1 MKTCVVRR
9 RFYSTEAN
17 NATVDV
23 DLEPGFGIP
32 KAIAVIYVENNSAT
46 DTFNTALGFRNFGI
60 GFCGGGVTTCC
71 NMAIQDTADPTSS
84 QKSHF
89 NTRLISATNTARS
102 TTYYRAETV
111 TFLDSK
117 VRINFVSSSPQT
129 NGHLDTLIWAVT
141 GDDVTAA
148 VGISSFNGT
157 AAGTRDYSQ
166 LAFQPD
172 FLMIASPNT
181 LQAQTLSSH
190 AEMTFGMA
198 TRSPLQQASIGFS
211 YVNGVDPTEVS
222 TAVGDNSIANFLRGA
237 TFANCDISA
246 FSANGWTM
254 RTNVAV
260 TANTV
265 YTFLAVKSQ
274 SPSDFAL
281 IDFNTPVATGN
292 TFAGTGSS
300 GFVPETAF
308 CVATH
313 VSTLNAVAGT
323 RATGAE
329 GFSIGAGF
337 ASSYSKLY
345 NGNGTI
351 TYTTAN
357 STVTGTGSSF
367 FKYYPGVGLYT
378 PDGVQIGTV
387 SSVTDATS
395 LTLTANA
402 LISGTS
408 QAYTY
413 SGYQQHSLAYGDID
427 NDNAGSQVYS
437 LASSRFYVTTTSP
450 STITNQAYLRNFDS
464 RPGLSLDFT
473 TSDATTRYGFIAAFK
488 GQDANR
494 RRGSII

>member
-9 RFYSTEAN
+9 RFYSTEAI

-89 NTRLISATNTARS
+89 NTRFISATNTARS

-117 VRINFVSSSPQT
+117 VRINFTNQTPQT
-129 NGHLDTLIWAVT
+129 NGHLDTIFWAVT

-157 AAGTRDYSQ
+157 AAGTRVYSG

-172 FLMIASPNT
+172 FVMIASPNT
-181 LQAQTLSSH
+181 LQAQTASSH

-198 TRSPLQQASIGFS
+198 TRSPLQQAAIGFS
-211 YVNGVDPTEVS
+211 YGNAADPTAVT
-222 TAVGDNSIANFLRGA
+222 TAVGDNSIANFCRGN
-237 TFANCDISA
+237 TFANCDIST
-246 FSANGWTM
+246 FSADGWTM

-265 YTFLAVKSQ
+265 YNFLAVKSQ

-281 IDFNTPVATGN
+281 IDFTTPTATGN
-292 TFAGTGSS
+292 TFVGTGST
-300 GFVPETAF
+300 GFVPETAL
-308 CVATH
+308 CIATH
-313 VSTLNAVAGT
+313 VSAINAVAGT
-323 RATGAE
+323 QATGAE

-337 ASSYSKLY
+337 ATSYSKLY
-345 NGNGTI
+345 NGDGTI

-367 FKYYPGVGLYT
+367 FKYYPGVELYT
-378 PDGVQIGTV
+378 PDGVEIGTV
-387 SSVTDATS
+387 SSVTNATS

-427 NDNAGSQVYS
+427 NDNGGSQVYS
-437 LASSRFYVTTTSP
+437 LASSRFYCSTRAPSTVTT
-450 STITNQAYLRNFDS
+450 QAYLNNFDS

-473 TSDATTRYGFIAAFK
+473 TADASTRKGFIIAFK
-488 GQDANR
+488 GQNNNR
-494 RRGSII
+494 RKGSIT

>member
-71 NMAIQDTADPTSS
+71 NMAIQDAADPTSS

-89 NTRLISATNTARS
+89 NTRLISATNTART

-117 VRINFVSSSPQT
+117 VRINFVSATPQT
-129 NGHLDTLIWAVT
+129 NGHLDTIIWAVT

-157 AAGTRDYSQ
+157 ATGTRAYSQ

-172 FLMIASPNT
+172 FVMIASPNT

-190 AEMTFGMA
+190 AEISFGMA

-211 YVNGVDPTEVS
+211 YVNGADPTAVS
-222 TAVGDNSIANFLRGA
+222 TAVGDNTIANFLRGT

-260 TANTV
+260 TANAV
-265 YTFLAVKSQ
+265 YNFLAVKSQ

-300 GFVPETAF
+300 GFVPETAL

-313 VSTLNAVAGT
+313 VSTLNSVAGT
-323 RATGAE
+323 QAAGAE
-329 GFSIGAGF
+329 GFSIGAGS
-337 ASSYSKLY
+337 ATSYSKLY

-367 FKYYPGVGLYT
+367 FKFYPGVRLYT
-378 PDGVQIGTV
+378 PNGDAIGTV
-387 SSVTDATS
+387 SSVTNATS
-395 LTLTANA
+395 LTLTASA
-402 LISGTS
+402 LISGTGQS
-408 QAYTY
+408 YTY
-413 SGYQQHSLAYGDID
+413 SGHQQYSLAYGDID
-427 NDNAGSQVYS
+427 NDGGGSQVYS
-437 LASSRFYVTTTSP
+437 LASSRFYVSATAP
-450 STITNQAYLRNFDS
+450 STITNQAYLGNFGS

-473 TSDATTRYGFIAAFK
+473 TSNATTRYGFIAAFK
-488 GQDANR
+488 GQNANR
-494 RRGSII
+494 RRGRL

>member
-9 RFYSTEAN
+9 RFYSTEAV

-89 NTRLISATNTARS
+89 NTRFISATNTARS

-117 VRINFVSSSPQT
+117 VRINFSNQTPQT
-129 NGHLDTLIWAVT
+129 NGHLDTIFWAVT

-157 AAGTRDYSQ
+157 AAGTRVYSG

-172 FLMIASPNT
+172 FVMIASPNT

-211 YVNGVDPTEVS
+211 YVNAADPTAVS

-237 TFANCDISA
+237 TFANCDIST

-265 YTFLAVKSQ
+265 YNFLAVKSQ

-281 IDFNTPVATGN
+281 INFTTPTATGN
-292 TFAGTGSS
+292 TFVGTGST
-300 GFVPETAF
+300 GFVPETAL
-308 CVATH
+308 CIATH
-313 VSTLNAVAGT
+313 VSTINAVAGT
-323 RATGAE
+323 QATGAE
-329 GFSIGAGF
+329 GFSIGAGS
-337 ASSYSKLY
+337 ATSYSKLY
-345 NGNGTI
+345 NGDGTI
-351 TYTTAN
+351 TYSTAN
-357 STVTGTGSSF
+357 ATVTGTGTSF
-367 FKYYPGVGLYT
+367 FKYYPGVELYT
-378 PDGVQIGTV
+378 PDGVDIGTV
-387 SSVTDATS
+387 SSVTNATS
-395 LTLTANA
+395 LTLTVNA
-402 LISGTS
+402 LITGTS

-427 NDNAGSQVYS
+427 NDNGGSQVYS
-437 LASSRFYVTTTSP
+437 LASSRFYCSTRAPSTVTT
-450 STITNQAYLRNFDS
+450 QAYLNDFKS
-464 RPGLSLDFT
+464 MPALSLNFT
-473 TSDATTRYGFIAAFK
+473 TADATTRKGFIMAFK
-488 GQDANR
+488 GQNANR
-494 RRGSII
+494 RRGSIF

>member
-89 NTRLISATNTARS
+89 NTRFISATNTARS

-117 VRINFVSSSPQT
+117 VRINFTGATPQT
-129 NGHLDTLIWAVT
+129 NGHLDTIFWAVT

-157 AAGTRDYSQ
+157 AAGTRVYSG

-172 FLMIASPNT
+172 FVMIASPNT
-181 LQAQTLSSH
+181 TQAQTLSSH

-198 TRSPLQQASIGFS
+198 TRSPLQQAAIGFS
-211 YVNGVDPTEVS
+211 YGNAADPTAVT
-222 TAVGDNSIANFLRGA
+222 TAVGDNSIANFCRGN
-237 TFANCDISA
+237 TFVNCDISA

-260 TANTV
+260 TASTV
-265 YTFLAVKSQ
+265 YNFLAVKSQ

-281 IDFNTPVATGN
+281 IDFTTPTATGN
-292 TFAGTGSS
+292 TFVGTGST
-300 GFVPETAF
+300 GFVPETAL
-308 CVATH
+308 CIATH
-313 VSTLNAVAGT
+313 VSAINAVAGT
-323 RATGAE
+323 QATGAE
-329 GFSIGAGF
+329 GFSIGAGS
-337 ASSYSKLY
+337 ATSYSKLY

-351 TYTTAN
+351 TYSTGNA
-357 STVTGTGSSF
+357 TVTGTGSSF
-367 FKYYPGVGLYT
+367 FKYYPGVELYT
-378 PDGVQIGTV
+378 PDGVEIGTV
-387 SSVTDATS
+387 SSVTNATS

-427 NDNAGSQVYS
+427 GDNGGSQVYS
-437 LASSRFYVTTTSP
+437 LASSRFYCSTRAPSTVTT
-450 STITNQAYLRNFDS
+450 QAYLNNFDS

-473 TSDATTRYGFIAAFK
+473 TADATTRKGFIIAFK
-488 GQDANR
+488 GQNNNR
-494 RRGSII
+494 RKGSIT